1 MVPPTSWS
9 GRQQKYENTKRN
21 VGKKQERGRPWDGG
35 VKRAKQ
41 RKGQERR
48 DIRRDMGSRN
58 RKTKERTWRLDGSSS
73 EEGWEQLI
81 YFY

>member
-35 VKRAKQ
+35 VKSAKQ
-41 RKGQERR
+41 RTGKEGHKEGYGLKEQEDKRK
-48 DIRRDMGSRN
+48 DMETGR
-58 RKTKERTWRLDGSSS
+58 
-73 EEGWEQLI
+73 EQ
-81 YFY
+81 F